1 MGAALYADWVNLNSF
16 EIHPFVDWM
25 NWVFFLS
32 EKCSAFGNT
41 CCGNMENGST
51 TIWHGTHKMKK
62 GKSRRHRSSS
72 WKPKHRYRSFGHFD
86 CCCVCPQVCD
96 VLKVK
101 IGTPNSFHII
111 HGSDTRLP
119 NTIHVCRSSAG
130 IHRSGELLHPRI
142 HCMRVNCF
150 ARIVWHETSDGREAA
165 LGMLIHSPL
174 YPAKF
179 YAKYLH

>member
-25 NWVFFLS
+25 NWVFFS
-32 EKCSAFGNT
+32 EKCLPFGNT
-41 CCGNMENGST
+41 CCGNMENMETWNGEREKSST
-51 TIWHGTHKMKK
+51 SFQFMKTEQ
-62 GKSRRHRSSS
+62 
-72 WKPKHRYRSFGHFD
+72 RYRSFGHFD
-86 CCCVCPQVCD
+86 CCCVCPQVCG

-111 HGSDTRLP
+111 LGSDTRLP

-130 IHRSGELLHPRI
+130 IRRSGELLHPRI
-142 HCMRVNCF
+142 HRMRVKCF

-165 LGMLIHSPL
+165 LGVLIHSPL

-179 YAKYLH
+179 YVKYLH